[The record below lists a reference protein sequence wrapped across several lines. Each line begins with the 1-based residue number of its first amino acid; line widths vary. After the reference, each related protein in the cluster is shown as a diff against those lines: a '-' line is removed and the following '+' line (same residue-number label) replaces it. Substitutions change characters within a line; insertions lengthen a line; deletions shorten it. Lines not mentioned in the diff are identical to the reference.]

1 MRLLLDTHAFLWWT
15 GDDHRLGPAARSAIS
30 DPENVVYVSAASAW
44 EISIKRAKGKLRTSR
59 DLEAAIAE
67 HGFRA
72 LSIEIRDGIAAGA
85 LPTHHRDPFDRM
97 LIAQAQRESMTVV
110 TNDSAFEKYEVDTV
124 PAAR

>member
-1 MRLLLDTHAFLWWT
+1 LLLDTHAFLWWT

-85 LPTHHRDPFDRM
+85 LPTHHRDPFDRI
-97 LIAQAQRESMTVV
+97 LVAQAREEQLILV
-110 TNDSAFEKYEVDTV
+110 TDDPVMASYDVAILG
-124 PAAR
+124 R